1 MAHPDSTQSTAGRS
15 GLGALVVGAFV
26 WLVFDNLALGIIA
39 GLLAGG
45 GMAAQSLGGGAQRTQ
60 SPDDEAQK

>member
-1 MAHPDSTQSTAGRS
+1 MAHSESTNTKVGRS

-26 WLVFDNLALGIIA
+26 WFVFDNLALGIIA

-45 GMAAQSLGGGAQRTQ
+45 GIAAQSRGGETLRAK
-60 SPDDEAQK
+60 SPDSDASA